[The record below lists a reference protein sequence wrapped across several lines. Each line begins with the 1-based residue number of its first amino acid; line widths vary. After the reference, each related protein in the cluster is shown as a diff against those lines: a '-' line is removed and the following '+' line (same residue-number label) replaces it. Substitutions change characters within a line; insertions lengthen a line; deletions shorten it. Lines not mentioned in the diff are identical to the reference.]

1 MIKSEKGSCSIV
13 GVQNEVFLELATIM
27 LAIREKMGDEKGE
40 EFVRNAFFLA
50 GHGREGLKLSAA
62 LVELLKDKNV
72 EKKGDTDE
80 TAWN

>member
-1 MIKSEKGSCSIV
+1 MIKSEKGNCSIV
-13 GVQNEVFLELATIM
+13 GAQNEVFLELATIM

-40 EFVRNAFFLA
+40 KFVRNAFFIA
-50 GHGREGLKLSAA
+50 GSRERLNLSAA
-62 LVELLKDKNV
+62 LVELFKDKNS